1 MGVSLPMTYSSLKE
15 NEPLPKI
22 VNIVYSDGVISV
34 EYDLT
39 DNKRVQFPNQIYKYK
54 GLPLRSTGQF
64 TLPSGTQKIINT
76 KVAVSI
82 PEEFHAQLESP
93 WTKSRLEP
101 WVAPGIILKGQGEIE
116 ILISNLSKIPIKVKK
131 GKPLPSCILYPIMII
146 KISMRLGILL
156 TWA

>member
-1 MGVSLPMTYSSLKE
+1 MGVPLPMTYSSLKE

-22 VNIVYSDGVISV
+22 VNIVYSDGVIPV

-39 DNKRVQFPNQIYKYK
+39 DNKRVWFPWQVYEYK

-82 PEEFHAQLESP
+82 PKEFHAQVELP

-101 WVAPGIILKGQGEIE
+101 WVAPGIILKGQGEIK
-116 ILISNLSKIPIKVKK
+116 IIISNLIRIPMKVKK
-131 GKPLPSCILYPIMII
+131 G
-146 KISMRLGILL
+146 
-156 TWA
+156 